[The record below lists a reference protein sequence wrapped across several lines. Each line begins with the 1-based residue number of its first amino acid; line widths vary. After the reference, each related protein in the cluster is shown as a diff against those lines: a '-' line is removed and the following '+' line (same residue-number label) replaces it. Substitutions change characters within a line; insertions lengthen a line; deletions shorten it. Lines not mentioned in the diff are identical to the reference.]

1 VLFKGRRELVYLV
14 ARSLSPTSDSVLLL
28 KPLATAACVSRTFV
42 INSDAIHELSSPL
55 GCAFIPKNIRRSC
68 DDGNI
73 LGTPVEAAQC
83 SLLENYEIKL
93 DDT

>member
-1 VLFKGRRELVYLV
+1 MLFKGRRELVYLV
-14 ARSLSPTSDSVLLL
+14 ARSLSLTSDSVLFF

-55 GCAFIPKNIRRSC
+55 DCAFLPKNIRRNC
-68 DDGNI
+68 DDEKIFGN
-73 LGTPVEAAQC
+73 PVEGAQC
-83 SLLENYEIKL
+83 SLLEKYEIKL